1 MSNTKINL
9 EADILRFKK
18 EIFNSLGEEYFEIA
32 ELNVPK
38 AHSYN
43 MYPKRKL
50 VNAAKEFHKINTNS
64 YESKLQ
70 KLIGFFVQVYSENGN
85 ESMSKA
91 YLEWGKKINEE
102 EKAEYAED
110 YIKLKALLDGKTLSC
125 QSSEKNNASFLC
137 TFD

>member
-1 MSNTKINL
+1 MNNIKIDID
-9 EADILRFKK
+9 ADILRFKK

-32 ELNVPK
+32 ELNIPK
-38 AHSYN
+38 TQSYK

-50 VNAAKEFHKINTNS
+50 VNAAKELYKINTNS

-70 KLIGFFVQVYSENGN
+70 KLIGFFVQVYSKKGN

-102 EKAEYAED
+102 EKAKYEED
-110 YIKLKALLDGKTLSC
+110 YIKFKAMLDGKTLSC
-125 QSSEKNNASFLC
+125 PASEKNNK
-137 TFD
+137 